1 MHTTFLKILS
11 ALVSIFFIRNS
22 TAATNNNEN
31 YIKSY
36 DGALTCAALAY
47 ANTAAPGHENILWTN
62 RGLMF
67 GVMASRFYELA
78 HGKKL
83 SNGELSNLRDQ
94 YYLNLSQIPD
104 HQVSLIKDNCKNFYK
119 KIDDYCSSPN
129 NNECIKKENTTTQTP
144 FSAKDS
150 VPLITNKSQL
160 RELLKSQIEEDL
172 KSKKKPNRPVFDSS
186 KIEQTPSRPVFD
198 NSKIE
203 QTPNRPV
210 FDTSKIEQTPSRPV
224 FEKTDIKQS
233 KVVFGF
239 DDIYLGQS
247 KKECPPDWG
256 SKFDGHMITCSKFRG
271 SFMSVSVRG
280 LMFQIKENKIT
291 SIKVDLWRRDN
302 LENWSDKLKEAY
314 GAPVLYNKFNSQYF
328 WVKRNKNNE
337 RIYIKTEKN
346 TIIGNLVIK

>member
-172 KSKKKPNRPVFDSS
+172 KSKKKPNRPVFD
-186 KIEQTPSRPVFD
+186 
-198 NSKIE
+198 N
-203 QTPNRPV
+203 
-210 FDTSKIEQTPSRPV
+210 SKIEQTPSRPV

>member
-172 KSKKKPNRPVFDSS
+172 KSKKKPNRPVFD
-186 KIEQTPSRPVFD
+186 
-198 NSKIE
+198 N
-203 QTPNRPV
+203 
-210 FDTSKIEQTPSRPV
+210 SKIEQTPSRPV

-302 LENWSDKLKEAY
+302 LENWSEKLKEAY

>member
-1 MHTTFLKILS
+1 MLMHTTFLKILS

-172 KSKKKPNRPVFDSS
+172 KSKKKPNRPVFD
-186 KIEQTPSRPVFD
+186 
-198 NSKIE
+198 N
-203 QTPNRPV
+203 
-210 FDTSKIEQTPSRPV
+210 SKIEQTPSRPV

>member
-172 KSKKKPNRPVFDSS
+172 KSKKKPNRPVFD
-186 KIEQTPSRPVFD
+186 

-203 QTPNRPV
+203 QTPNRSV

-224 FEKTDIKQS
+224 LEKTDIKQS

>member
-1 MHTTFLKILS
+1 
-11 ALVSIFFIRNS
+11 
-22 TAATNNNEN
+22 
-31 YIKSY
+31 
-36 DGALTCAALAY
+36 
-47 ANTAAPGHENILWTN
+47 
-62 RGLMF
+62 MF

-172 KSKKKPNRPVFDSS
+172 KSKKKPNRPVFD
-186 KIEQTPSRPVFD
+186 
-198 NSKIE
+198 N
-203 QTPNRPV
+203 
-210 FDTSKIEQTPSRPV
+210 SKIEQTPSRPV